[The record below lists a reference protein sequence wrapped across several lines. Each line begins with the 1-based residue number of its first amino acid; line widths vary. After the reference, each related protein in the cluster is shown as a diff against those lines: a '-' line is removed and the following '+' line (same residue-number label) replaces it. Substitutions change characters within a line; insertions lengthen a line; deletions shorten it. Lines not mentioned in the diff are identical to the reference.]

1 MGRSPLLLLFLISL
15 SLAIITR
22 SQNSNPQNITSVN
35 IGALYTY
42 NSIIGRAARLA
53 IELALEDV
61 NSDRTILPNT
71 KLNVIS
77 QDTNCSGFL
86 ATIEALQVL
95 EKKVVAIIGPQSS
108 GGSHILSH
116 VANSLQVPL
125 VSFSATDPTL
135 SSLEFPYFLRATRS
149 DQFQMRAIADIVEFF
164 QWREITAIYVDDD
177 YGRNGIAALG
187 DELALRRAKISYKA
201 AFAQAVDLTEI
212 TDLLLRVNLMES
224 RVYVLHVNPDSG
236 LTVFSVAQKLG
247 MTGPGYVWIVTN
259 WLAAVLDSKGFGIGY
274 GYKSVDTD
282 PKVLNLIQG
291 SIVLRE
297 HTPDSDLKMKF
308 VSRWRKKMGNTATV
322 SGLNAYSLYAYDS
335 VWLVAHAIDQYLKTN
350 ANRINFSTDPRLH
363 DVNGSTLSLAVLK
376 IFNGGEGLLQNLLRT
391 NFTGVTGQLQ
401 FGPNRDLIRPAYDI
415 INVVS
420 TGPRLIGYWSNYSG
434 LSVVSP
440 EILYQKPQNL
450 SGQSRRLYNVMWPGG
465 TTQKPRGWVFPN
477 NGQPLRIGVPN
488 KASFKQFVSSESN
501 DGSDGNASNA
511 SGFCVDVFNAA
522 IKLLPYPVPCS
533 FILIGN
539 GTVNPNNDDMV
550 KMIAQNELDAVVG
563 DVAIVKNR
571 TKIADFTQ
579 PYIEAGL
586 VIVAPVKHDSSS
598 AWAFLKPFT
607 LPMWFVTG
615 AFFLFVGVVVWILEH
630 RTNEEFRGKPRE
642 QVATIFWFS
651 FSTMFFA
658 HRQNTVSVLGRFV
671 LIVWLFVVLII
682 TSSYT
687 ASLTSILTV
696 QQLSSGIKGLDSL
709 LASHDPIGYQV
720 GKFTKNYLVEEL
732 NIPES
737 RLVPLNTIEEYADAL
752 TRGPRWG
759 GVAAIVDENP
769 YVEIFLSNYCN
780 FRVVGQEFTRE
791 GWGFAFQRDSP
802 LAVDLS
808 TAILT
813 LSESGELQ
821 RIHDQW
827 LNSHGRCSSENTDSS
842 EDTDTESNRL
852 SLSSF
857 WGLFLICGVVCVL
870 ALIIYFI
877 KICLQFKRYYNKRKE
892 NESASV
898 RPLVNKPK
906 PLSCLAI
913 FKDWIDFVDTKEADL
928 EKKSGQVKTSI
939 TKKSSDNGSQTS
951 QIPID

>member
-1 MGRSPLLLLFLISL
+1 MGRSSLLLLFLISV

-22 SQNSNPQNITSVN
+22 SQTSNPQNITSIN

-53 IELALEDV
+53 IELAVEDV
-61 NSDRTILPNT
+61 NSDRTILPDT

-77 QDTNCSGFL
+77 RDTNCSAFL

-95 EKKVVAIIGPQSS
+95 EKNVVAIIGPQSS

-135 SSLEFPYFLRATRS
+135 SSLEFPYFLRATQS
-149 DQFQMRAIADIVEFF
+149 DQYQMRAIADIIDFF
-164 QWREITAIYVDDD
+164 QWREVTAIYVDDD

-201 AFAQAVDLTEI
+201 GFAQAMDQTDI

-236 LTVFSVAQKLG
+236 LTVFSVAQKLR
-247 MTGPGYVWIVTN
+247 MTGPGYVWIVTD
-259 WLAAVLDSKGFGIGY
+259 WLAAVLDSNGFGLGY
-274 GYKSVDTD
+274 GYRSVDAD

-291 SIVLRE
+291 SILLRG
-297 HTPDSDLKMKF
+297 HTPDSDLKKKF
-308 VSRWRKKMGNTATV
+308 ASRWRNKTGNTATG
-322 SGLNAYSLYAYDS
+322 SNLNAYGLYAYDS

-350 ANRINFSTDPRLH
+350 GNRINFSTDPSLH
-363 DVNGSTLSLAVLK
+363 DVNGSALNLAILK
-376 IFNGGEGLLQNLLRT
+376 IFYGGEGVLQNLLST
-391 NFTGVTGQLQ
+391 NFTGVTGQFQ
-401 FGPNRDLIRPAYDI
+401 FGANRDLIRPAYDI

-440 EILYQKPQNL
+440 EILYEKPQNF
-450 SGQSRRLYNVMWPGG
+450 SGQSRRLYDVIWPGG
-465 TTQKPRGWVFPN
+465 TTKQQRGWVFPN

-488 KASFKQFVSSESN
+488 KASFKQFVSSGSN
-501 DGSDGNASNA
+501 SKSNSNA
-511 SGFCVDVFNAA
+511 SGFCIDVFNAA

-533 FILIGN
+533 FVLIGS
-539 GTVNPNNDDMV
+539 GTDNPNYDHIINMV
-550 KMIAQNELDAVVG
+550 AHNELDAAVG
-563 DVAIVKNR
+563 DIAIVKNR
-571 TKIADFTQ
+571 TRIVDFTQ
-579 PYIEAGL
+579 PYAEAGL
-586 VIVAPVKHDSSS
+586 VIVAPVKHDSSG

-607 LPMWFVTG
+607 LPMWCVIVV
-615 AFFLFVGVVVWILEH
+615 FFLFFGVVIWILER
-630 RTNEEFRGKPRE
+630 RTNKDFHGPPQE
-642 QVATIFWFS
+642 QVSTIFWFS

-658 HRQNTVSVLGRFV
+658 HKEDIESGLGRFV
-671 LIVWLFVVLII
+671 LIVWLFVVLIV

-696 QQLSSGIKGLDSL
+696 QQLSFGIKGLDSL
-709 LASHDPIGYQV
+709 IASRDPIGYQV
-720 GKFTKNYLVEEL
+720 GKFTKNYLIEEL

-737 RLVPLNTIEEYADAL
+737 RLVPLTTIEEYADAL
-752 TRGPRWG
+752 TRGPQGG
-759 GVAAIVDENP
+759 GVAAIVDESP
-769 YVEIFLSNYCN
+769 YIKIFLKSYCN
-780 FRVVGQEFTRE
+780 FRIVGQEFTRE

-827 LNSHGRCSSENTDSS
+827 LNSYDGCSS
-842 EDTDTESNRL
+842 EDTDIESIRL

-857 WGLFLICGVVCVL
+857 WGLFLLCGGVCFS

-877 KICLQFKRYYNKRKE
+877 KICVQFKNRTSHTRE
-892 NESASV
+892 NE
-898 RPLVNKPK
+898 PLPAEKTLPCVNQPRR
-906 PLSCLAI
+906 LTSLCSL
-913 FKDWIDFVDTKEADL
+913 KDLIKFMDTKEA
-928 EKKSGQVKTSI
+928 
-939 TKKSSDNGSQTS
+939 
-951 QIPID
+951 

>member
-1 MGRSPLLLLFLISL
+1 MGRSSWLLLFLISL
-15 SLAIITR
+15 SQAIITK
-22 SQNSNPQNITSVN
+22 SQTSNQQNITSIN
-35 IGALYTY
+35 IGVLYTY
-42 NSIIGRAARLA
+42 NSIIGSAAKTA

-71 KLNVIS
+71 KLNIIS

-95 EKKVVAIIGPQSS
+95 EKNVVAIIGPQSL
-108 GGSHILSH
+108 GGSHIISN

-135 SSLEFPYFLRATRS
+135 SSLEFPYFLRATQS
-149 DQFQMRAIADIVEFF
+149 DQFQMRAIADIVDYF
-164 QWREITAIYVDDD
+164 QWREVTAIYVDDD

-201 AFAQAVDLTEI
+201 GFEQAMDQTDI

-236 LTVFSVAQKLG
+236 MTVFSIAQKLG
-247 MTGPGYVWIVTN
+247 MTGPGYVWIVTD
-259 WLAAVLDSKGFGIGY
+259 WLAAVLDTNGFGLGY
-274 GYKSVDTD
+274 GHESVDAD

-291 SIVLRE
+291 SIVLRG

-308 VSRWRKKMGNTATV
+308 ASRWRNKTGNTATG
-322 SGLNAYSLYAYDS
+322 SNLNAYSLYAYDS
-335 VWLVAHAIDQYLKTN
+335 MWLVAHAIDQYIKTN
-350 ANRINFSTDPRLH
+350 GNRINFSTDPRLRN
-363 DVNGSTLSLAVLK
+363 VNGSALNLAILK
-376 IFNGGEGLLQNLLRT
+376 IFDGGKGLLQNMLST

-401 FGPNRDLIRPAYDI
+401 FGPNRDLIHPAYDI

-420 TGPRLIGYWSNYSG
+420 TGARLIGYWSNYSG

-450 SGQSRRLYNVMWPGG
+450 SSQSRKLYEVMWPGG
-465 TTQKPRGWVFPN
+465 IKQQPRGWVFPN

-488 KASFKQFVSSESN
+488 KVSFKQFVSRGSN
-501 DGSDGNASNA
+501 SGSSSNA
-511 SGFCVDVFNAA
+511 SGFCIDVFNAA

-539 GTVNPNNDDMV
+539 GTVNPNYDSVVNMV
-550 KMIAQNELDAVVG
+550 AQNELDAVVG
-563 DVAIVKNR
+563 DIAIVKNR
-571 TKIADFTQ
+571 TRIVDFTQ
-579 PYIEAGL
+579 PYAEAGL
-586 VIVAPVKHDSSS
+586 EIVVPVKHDSSS

-607 LPMWFVTG
+607 LPMWCVTVG
-615 AFFLFVGVVVWILEH
+615 FFLFFGVVIWILEH
-630 RTNEEFRGKPRE
+630 RTNKEFRGHPKE
-642 QVATIFWFS
+642 QVATVFWFS

-658 HRQNTVSVLGRFV
+658 HRQNLLSALGRFV
-671 LIVWLFVVLII
+671 LLVWLFVVLII

-696 QQLSSGIKGLDSL
+696 QQLSSGIKSLDSL
-709 LASHDPIGYQV
+709 IASHDPIGYQA
-720 GKFTKNYLVEEL
+720 GTFTKNYLIEEL

-737 RLVPLNTIEEYADAL
+737 RLVPLSTIEEYADAL
-752 TRGPRWG
+752 MRGPQDG
-759 GVAAIVDENP
+759 GVAAIVDQSP
-769 YVEIFLSNYCN
+769 YVQIFLTGYCN
-780 FRVVGQEFTRE
+780 FRVVGQQFTRQ

-813 LSESGELQ
+813 LSENGELQ

-827 LNSHGRCSSENTDSS
+827 LNTNSGCSSENTDI
-842 EDTDTESNRL
+842 ESNRL

-857 WGLFLICGVVCVL
+857 WVLFLIFGGVCFSAV
-870 ALIIYFI
+870 IIYFI
-877 KICLQFKRYYNKRKE
+877 KICVQPKKYNNRASDTRE
-892 NESASV
+892 NE
-898 RPLVNKPK
+898 
-906 PLSCLAI
+906 AI
-913 FKDWIDFVDTKEADL
+913 
-928 EKKSGQVKTSI
+928 
-939 TKKSSDNGSQTS
+939 
-951 QIPID
+951 

>member
-15 SLAIITR
+15 SLTITIR

-35 IGALYTY
+35 IGTLYTF

-61 NSDRTILPNT
+61 NSDRTILPDT

-95 EKKVVAIIGPQSS
+95 EKNVVAIIGPQSS

-164 QWREITAIYVDDD
+164 QWREVTAIYVDDD

-212 TDLLLRVNLMES
+212 TDLLLQVNLMES

-259 WLAAVLDSKGFGIGY
+259 WLAAVLDSKGFGLGY
-274 GYKSVDTD
+274 GYESVDTD

-308 VSRWRKKMGNTATV
+308 VSRWRNKTGNTATV

-350 ANRINFSTDPRLH
+350 ANSINFSTDPRLH

-376 IFNGGEGLLQNLLRT
+376 IFNGGEGLLQNLLST
-391 NFTGVTGQLQ
+391 NFTGVTGPLQ
-401 FGPNRDLIRPAYDI
+401 FGPNRDLIHPAYDI

-450 SGQSRRLYNVMWPGG
+450 SGQSRRLYDVMWPGG
-465 TTQKPRGWVFPN
+465 TTQQPRGWVFPN

-488 KASFKQFVSSESN
+488 KASFKQFVSSGSN
-501 DGSDGNASNA
+501 SGSNSNA
-511 SGFCVDVFNAA
+511 SGFCIDVFNAA

-539 GTVNPNNDDMV
+539 GTVNPNYDDMV
-550 KMIAQNELDAVVG
+550 KMIAQNV
-563 DVAIVKNR
+563 
-571 TKIADFTQ
+571 
-579 PYIEAGL
+579 
-586 VIVAPVKHDSSS
+586 
-598 AWAFLKPFT
+598 
-607 LPMWFVTG
+607 
-615 AFFLFVGVVVWILEH
+615 
-630 RTNEEFRGKPRE
+630 
-642 QVATIFWFS
+642 
-651 FSTMFFA
+651 
-658 HRQNTVSVLGRFV
+658 
-671 LIVWLFVVLII
+671 
-682 TSSYT
+682 
-687 ASLTSILTV
+687 
-696 QQLSSGIKGLDSL
+696 
-709 LASHDPIGYQV
+709 
-720 GKFTKNYLVEEL
+720 
-732 NIPES
+732 
-737 RLVPLNTIEEYADAL
+737 
-752 TRGPRWG
+752 
-759 GVAAIVDENP
+759 
-769 YVEIFLSNYCN
+769 
-780 FRVVGQEFTRE
+780 
-791 GWGFAFQRDSP
+791 
-802 LAVDLS
+802 
-808 TAILT
+808 
-813 LSESGELQ
+813 
-821 RIHDQW
+821 
-827 LNSHGRCSSENTDSS
+827 
-842 EDTDTESNRL
+842 L
-852 SLSSF
+852 SLS
-857 WGLFLICGVVCVL
+857 
-870 ALIIYFI
+870 
-877 KICLQFKRYYNKRKE
+877 
-892 NESASV
+892 
-898 RPLVNKPK
+898 LV
-906 PLSCLAI
+906 
-913 FKDWIDFVDTKEADL
+913 
-928 EKKSGQVKTSI
+928 
-939 TKKSSDNGSQTS
+939 
-951 QIPID
+951 

>member
-1 MGRSPLLLLFLISL
+1 MGRSSWLLLFLFSL
-15 SLAIITR
+15 SQAIITI
-22 SQNSNPQNITSVN
+22 SQTSNPQNITSIN
-35 IGALYTY
+35 IGVLYTY
-42 NSIIGRAARLA
+42 NSIIGRAARIA

-61 NSDRTILPNT
+61 NSDRTILPDT
-71 KLNVIS
+71 KFNVIS

-95 EKKVVAIIGPQSS
+95 EKNVVAIIGPQSS
-108 GGSHILSH
+108 GGSRILSDM
-116 VANSLQVPL
+116 ANSLQVPL

-135 SSLEFPYFLRATRS
+135 SSLEFPYFLRATQS
-149 DQFQMRAIADIVEFF
+149 DQFQMRAIADIVDFF
-164 QWREITAIYVDDD
+164 QWREVTAIYVDDD

-201 AFAQAVDLTEI
+201 GFAQAMDLTDI

-236 LTVFSVAQKLG
+236 LAIFSVAQKLG
-247 MTGPGYVWIVTN
+247 MTGPGYVWIVTD
-259 WLAAVLDSKGFGIGY
+259 WLAAVLDSNGFGLGY
-274 GYKSVDTD
+274 GYESVDAD

-291 SIVLRE
+291 SIVLRA
-297 HTPDSDLKMKF
+297 HIPDSDLKRKF
-308 VSRWRKKMGNTATV
+308 VSRWRNKTGNTATG

-335 VWLVAHAIDQYLKTN
+335 VWLVAHAIDQYIKTN
-350 ANRINFSTDPRLH
+350 GNGINFSTDPRFH
-363 DVNGSTLSLAVLK
+363 DVNGSALHLEILK
-376 IFNGGEGLLQNLLRT
+376 IFDGGEGLLQNMLST

-450 SGQSRRLYNVMWPGG
+450 SGQSRRLYDVLWPGG
-465 TTQKPRGWVFPN
+465 IKQQPRGWVFPN
-477 NGQPLRIGVPN
+477 NGQSLRIGVPN
-488 KASFKQFVSSESN
+488 KVSFKQFVSRGSN
-501 DGSDGNASNA
+501 SGSNSNA
-511 SGFCVDVFNAA
+511 SGFCIDVFNAA

-539 GTVNPNNDDMV
+539 GTVNPNYDDVVNMV
-550 KMIAQNELDAVVG
+550 AQNELDAVVG
-563 DVAIVKNR
+563 DIAIVKNR
-571 TKIADFTQ
+571 TRIVDFTQ
-579 PYIEAGL
+579 PYAEAGL
-586 VIVAPVKHDSSS
+586 VIVVPVKHDSSS

-607 LPMWFVTG
+607 LPMWCVTVG
-615 AFFLFVGVVVWILEH
+615 FFLFFGVVIWILEH
-630 RTNEEFRGKPRE
+630 RTNEEFRGPPKE

-658 HRQNTVSVLGRFV
+658 HRQNLLSALGRFV
-671 LIVWLFVVLII
+671 LLVWLFVVLII

-696 QQLSSGIKGLDSL
+696 QQLSSGIKSLDSL
-709 LASHDPIGYQV
+709 IASHDPIGYQA
-720 GKFTKNYLVEEL
+720 GTFTKNYLIEEL

-737 RLVPLNTIEEYADAL
+737 RLVPLSTIKEYADAL
-752 TRGPRWG
+752 MRGPQGG
-759 GVAAIVDENP
+759 GVAAIVDQSP
-769 YVEIFLSNYCN
+769 YVQIFLTGYCN
-780 FRVVGQEFTRE
+780 FRVVGQQFTRQ

-802 LAVDLS
+802 LVVDLS

-813 LSESGELQ
+813 LSENGELQ

-827 LNSHGRCSSENTDSS
+827 LNSNGGCSSENTDI
-842 EDTDTESNRL
+842 ESNRL

-857 WGLFLICGVVCVL
+857 WGLGYKRQAYRRNYGTAICSGSGVRYSTEKMKFCVL
-870 ALIIYFI
+870 VI
-877 KICLQFKRYYNKRKE
+877 
-892 NESASV
+892 
-898 RPLVNKPK
+898 
-906 PLSCLAI
+906 
-913 FKDWIDFVDTKEADL
+913 
-928 EKKSGQVKTSI
+928 
-939 TKKSSDNGSQTS
+939 
-951 QIPID
+951 

>member
-1 MGRSPLLLLFLISL
+1 MGRFPLLLLFIISL

-22 SQNSNPQNITSVN
+22 SQTSNPQNITSIN

-42 NSIIGRAARLA
+42 NSIIGRAVRIA

-61 NSDRTILPNT
+61 NSDRTILPDT

-95 EKKVVAIIGPQSS
+95 EKNVVAIIGPQSS

-164 QWREITAIYVDDD
+164 QWREVTAIYVDDD

-201 AFAQAVDLTEI
+201 AFAQSVDLTEI

-247 MTGPGYVWIVTN
+247 MTGPGYVWIATS
-259 WLAAVLDSKGFGIGY
+259 WLAAVLDSKGFGLGY
-274 GYKSVDTD
+274 GYESVDTD
-282 PKVLNLIQG
+282 PKVHNMIQG

-308 VSRWRKKMGNTATV
+308 VSRWRNKTGNTATG
-322 SGLNAYSLYAYDS
+322 SSLNAYSLYAYDS

-350 ANRINFSTDPRLH
+350 GNRINFSTDPRLH
-363 DVNGSTLSLAVLK
+363 DAKGSTLSLAVLK
-376 IFNGGEGLLQNLLRT
+376 IFNGGEGLLQNLLST

-450 SGQSRRLYNVMWPGG
+450 SGQARWLYDVMWPGG
-465 TTQKPRGWVFPN
+465 TTQQPRGWVFPN

-488 KASFKQFVSSESN
+488 KASFKQFVSSGSN
-501 DGSDGNASNA
+501 SGSNSNA
-511 SGFCVDVFNAA
+511 SGFCIDVFNAA

-533 FILIGN
+533 YILIGN
-539 GTVNPNNDDMV
+539 GTVNPNIDDAIN
-550 KMIAQNELDAVVG
+550 MIAQNELDAVVG
-563 DVAIVKNR
+563 DIAIVKNR
-571 TKIADFTQ
+571 TKIVDFTQ
-579 PYIEAGL
+579 PYAEAGL
-586 VIVAPVKHDSSS
+586 VIVALVKHGSSC
-598 AWAFLKPFT
+598 AWAFLKPFA
-607 LPMWFVTG
+607 LPMWCVIGVFS
-615 AFFLFVGVVVWILEH
+615 LFVGFVVWILEH
-630 RTNEEFRGKPRE
+630 RTNEEFRGPPRE

-658 HRQNTVSVLGRFV
+658 HRENTVSVLARFV

-687 ASLTSILTV
+687 ASLSSILTV

-709 LASHDPIGYQV
+709 IASHDPIGYQA
-720 GKFTKNYLVEEL
+720 GTFTKNYLIEQL

-737 RLVPLNTIEEYADAL
+737 RLVPLSTIDEYADAL
-752 TRGPRWG
+752 MRGPQGG
-759 GVAAIVDENP
+759 GVAAIVDQSP
-769 YVEIFLSNYCN
+769 YVEIFLKSYCN
-780 FRVVGQEFTRE
+780 FRIVGQEFTRE

-813 LSESGELQ
+813 LSENGELQ
-821 RIHDQW
+821 HIHDQW
-827 LNSHGRCSSENTDSS
+827 LNSHDKCRSENTDI
-842 EDTDTESNRL
+842 DSNRL

-857 WGLFLICGVVCVL
+857 WGLFLICGVVCFL

-877 KICLQFKRYYNKRKE
+877 KICIQFKKYNNRTSDTRE
-892 NESASV
+892 NEAAPADKTLPCVQQPRRFASF
-898 RPLVNKPK
+898 P
-906 PLSCLAI
+906 S
-913 FKDWIDFVDTKEADL
+913 FKDLVEFVDTKEADL
-928 EKKSGQVKTSI
+928 KNNREKRGQVKTSI